1 MTFIKEILFVGIG
14 GFLGSAARYGVYLA
28 VARCTGSSFPFGTLA
43 VNIIGSF
50 IIGLVV
56 VLLQDAHYLWRLFLM
71 VGIIGGFTTFSAF
84 SHETLVLFNNNQV
97 FYALLNIALNVIICL
112 ACVFA
117 GFKLGKMFLA

>member
-14 GFLGSAARYGVYLA
+14 GFLGSVARYGVYLA
-28 VARCTGSSFPFGTLA
+28 VARITGSSFPFGTLA
-43 VNIIGSF
+43 VNVIGSF
-50 IIGLVV
+50 IIGFVV

-97 FYALLNIALNVIICL
+97 FHALLNIALNIILCL
-112 ACVFA
+112 VCVLA
-117 GFKLGKMFLA
+117 GFKLGKIFW